1 MSYPTSF
8 HTLVLILTSE
18 SSRLKL
24 NLLQA
29 VSSWRL
35 RNKSPF
41 YLKCLVLT
49 NQNQLGFQTIVTAM
63 DSQNSEKS
71 KITMSLFYA
80 VFIHPPLKA
89 KNPIDLGLVGGGKE
103 G

>member
-24 NLLQA
+24 NLT
-29 VSSWRL
+29 SSCVFVETQ
-35 RNKSPF
+35 NKSPF

-71 KITMSLFYA
+71 KTTMMSLFYT
-80 VFIHPPLKA
+80 VSTLLLKQ
-89 KNPIDLGLVGGGKE
+89 KMLLIWGWGEGKE

>member
-29 VSSWRL
+29 MSSWRL

-80 VFIHPPLKA
+80 VSTLLLKQ
-89 KNPIDLGLVGGGKE
+89 KILLIWGWWGEEKKDS
-103 G
+103 